1 MDSHNLH
8 SFYTGVGTSVST
20 TQSLPTQTVKDSIK
34 DTFEWKKKCMDALES
49 IGISQLAENI
59 KFRDLYK
66 MLEGRLAYS
75 DYEPDNQVLNRVRE
89 LGDSVGIPTFVK
101 HYDFIGIV
109 TRQLVGEWL
118 EQKDDFKVDTVDDIS
133 QNEFTRERTQ
143 KVREFALNTFNKE
156 LELALMKSG
165 IDTNKKDFQSEEE
178 RQQYMQMLEQ
188 EKAKIMSPAEIEK
201 EMKDWKTKA
210 AEWGEHV
217 IERDQQR
224 FYMDKLDKQEMED
237 FIVTGRFFRHY
248 YIGYDHYKPERW
260 SPLET
265 FFSRDVT
272 AEFPQDGEY
281 AGRVFYISP
290 SDIIKRYAH
299 LLKPEEIKKI
309 NKNYGT
315 VGNSGQT
322 SSIHNWKQEMNN
334 GMFGQVQTIPFNNF
348 YNYDLGLQ
356 IQSALDMPMG
366 EVLVDTPDGQQRIP
380 SWLSPM
386 QNQNHLGYRYS
397 SLQREDIVVRKDL
410 LQVTEAYWRSWK
422 RMWFLNYETEN
433 GFTDTA
439 IVTDDILP
447 DFIKENG
454 IKKITTKTLKD
465 IQKNLEPNT
474 MYEFWAPE
482 IWKGIKINAGN
493 SFLTDNLYLGIEP
506 LEYQIRGESNI
517 FDVKIPIG
525 GIISNSIAQ
534 KMRPF
539 QVGYNICLNQI
550 FNLLEKEIGMFFLF
564 DINFLPSEYKDYGT
578 IEESLEK
585 LRDHAKDIG
594 LVPLDTTKQNM
605 GGANQ
610 SMNTFMVQDVSFDK
624 QIKSRIELSE
634 YYFRKALEQ
643 IGITPQR
650 LGQATVY
657 ETATGVKQGNEASYM
672 QTADIFNSMSVARRK
687 AMELHLAVAQYCQKE
702 YLDVDFVFSTSD
714 GDKNFM
720 HLSDPDFPLRRL
732 GVMPINDPKKRRE
745 LETMKQAL
753 LNMNTLGNDLLDY
766 AELFSADTM
775 TELVTIG
782 RKGRLEKQK
791 EIESQRQHEQEL
803 ADKQIQADAA
813 EKDKQRNW
821 DADQNQ
827 KDREARIMQE
837 EIQAQ
842 GRAADKKADLA
853 SFRNISAQTDMAL
866 KEMKTNNDIQVS
878 QDKLQSQKSTE
889 QSKLAIMEEQL
900 RLETRKLEQKDRQMN
915 NDRYIAEINKN

>member
-1 MDSHNLH
+1 METNIHA
-8 SFYTGVGTSVST
+8 FYNGVGTSVSST
-20 TQSLPTQTVKDSIK
+20 HALPTQTVSDSIK
-34 DTFEWKKKCMDALES
+34 SKPEWQKKCMDALES
-49 IGISQLAENI
+49 IGISQLADNV

-89 LGDSVGIPTFVK
+89 LGDNIGIPTFVK
-101 HYDFIGIV
+101 HYDFIGII

-118 EQKDDFKVDTVDDIS
+118 EQKDDFKVDCIDDIS
-133 QNEFTRERTQ
+133 QNEYLRERTK
-143 KVREFALNTFNKE
+143 KVRDYALETFNKE
-156 LELALMKSG
+156 LELSLMKDG
-165 IDTNKKDFQSEEE
+165 IDTNKNDFKSEEE
-178 RQQYMQMLEQ
+178 RQQYMQILE
-188 EKAKIMSPAEIEK
+188 EAKSKIMSPAEIEK

-217 IERDQQR
+217 IEKDQQR

-237 FIVTGRFFRHY
+237 YVLTGRFFRHY

-265 FFSRDVT
+265 FFARDVI
-272 AEFPQDGEY
+272 AEYPQDGEY
-281 AGRVFYISP
+281 AGRVFYIAP

-315 VGNSGQT
+315 VGNAGYDSAV
-322 SSIHNWKQEMNN
+322 HNWKQEMNN
-334 GMFGQVQTIPFNNF
+334 GMFGQVQTIPFHNF

-356 IQSALDMPMG
+356 IQNSLDIPMG

-422 RMWFLNYETEN
+422 RMWFLNYETEQ

-439 IVTDDILP
+439 IVTDDLLQE
-447 DFIKENG
+447 FVKENG
-454 IKKITTKTLKD
+454 IKKITTKTLKE
-465 IQKNLEPNT
+465 IQKNLEVNT

-482 IWKGIKINAGN
+482 IWKGIKINSGN
-493 SFLTDNLYLGIEP
+493 SFLTENLYLGIEP
-506 LEYQIRGESNI
+506 LDYQIRGESNI
-517 FDVKIPIG
+517 FDVKIPIA
-525 GIISNSIAQ
+525 GIISNSVAQ
-534 KMRPF
+534 KLRPY
-539 QVGYNICLNQI
+539 QIGYNICLNQI

-634 YYFRKALEQ
+634 YYLKKALEQ

-650 LGQATVY
+650 LGQPSVY
-657 ETATGVKQGNEASYM
+657 ETATGVKQGTEASYM
-672 QTADIFNSMSVARRK
+672 QTADIFNNMSVARRK

-714 GDKNFM
+714 GDKNFL

-732 GVMPINDPKKRRE
+732 GIMPINDPKKRRE

-766 AELFSADTM
+766 ADLFSADTM

-791 EIESQRQHEQEL
+791 EVEAQRQHEQEL
-803 ADKQIQADAA
+803 ADKQIQAAAA

-827 KDREARIMQE
+827 KDREAGIMRE

-842 GRAADKKADLA
+842 GRAADKKADQA
-853 SFRNISAQTDMAL
+853 SFQNISKQTDMAL
-866 KEMKTNNDIQVS
+866 KEMKTTNDIQIS
-878 QDKLQSQKSTE
+878 QDKLESQKSIDS
-889 QSKLAIMEEQL
+889 QKLALLEEQL
-900 RLETRKLEQKDRQMN
+900 RLDTRKLDQKDREITN
-915 NDRYIAEINKN
+915 SRYIAEINKN